1 MIPGSYEALQ
11 APDNLPV
18 RLGVMGSLA
27 TLGLIASRGRLVW
40 TAVGAGAGA
49 ALCYP
54 QSLQAVKQSAYNGER
69 WRYAVQCVYYYC
81 HFLPGEIPDLPT
93 VDTAQISDFVLKSG
107 EYFNSAITS
116 IKQATKP
123 AIVEDQPK
131 ITKESTLVFLK
142 SSELQPVTSSFKG
155 DRGMSREED
164 KDLYATRG

>member
-1 MIPGSYEALQ
+1 MEICS
-11 APDNLPV
+11 
-18 RLGVMGSLA
+18 
-27 TLGLIASRGRLVW
+27 
-40 TAVGAGAGA
+40 AV
-49 ALCYP
+49 CF
-54 QSLQAVKQSAYNGER
+54 
-69 WRYAVQCVYYYC
+69 YC

-107 EYFNSAITS
+107 EYFNSAITL

-123 AIVEDQPK
+123 GIVEDQPK